1 MLTRELAIA
10 EYDFRESRILPD
22 RLTRQTH
29 GHFVDFAEAML
40 DVYRKGAGR
49 TRKELHRDVHD
60 VFADADDCPI
70 RRIDA
75 FCKLLDDVS
84 QYDRDRRGKA
94 AQLRKRV
101 FRLAGRKHPL
111 VSHPDRLFEA
121 GESAVKQEIATEI
134 GRPWPEID
142 QDLFADIIEFQRLK
156 SFTGYASGP
165 DLLARYNV
173 AQVQVTLF
181 RAVMMTIWVGEDF
194 KTVLR
199 YAKLAQ
205 LMHSIAR
212 SGDGYL
218 IRFDGPASV
227 LRQTRRYGVAMARF
241 LPALLACRSW
251 RLHALVETRVSGRK
265 LSLELSSADG
275 LHSHLPSPDD
285 FDSTVEQ
292 AFAEKWGDEP
302 REGWTLIHEG
312 EVLHAGQKTYVPD
325 FVIEHEDGRRV
336 LLEIVGF
343 WTPEYLESKRRTPEA
358 FPDDRILLA
367 VQEKKAEQLKPWPNM
382 ITYKTVLLLK
392 DVIESRNRP
401 SPPTTGIETDLV
413 RVAAS
418 ARAAIVMPFANVTR
432 VVTCGT

>member
-10 EYDFRESRILPD
+10 SYDFRNSQVIPD
-22 RLTRQTH
+22 RLTRKTH
-29 GHFVDFAEAML
+29 GHYADFAERML
-40 DVYRKGAGR
+40 DVYRNGAGR
-49 TRKELHRDVHD
+49 TRKELHRDVHA
-60 VFADADDCPI
+60 VFADEDDCPI

-75 FCKLLDDVS
+75 FCKLLDDAS
-84 QYDRDRRGKA
+84 DYDRDSRGKA

-111 VSHPDRLFEA
+111 VSHPDRLY
-121 GESAVKQEIATEI
+121 ESSESDVKQQIADEI
-134 GRPWPEID
+134 GRTWAEID

-165 DLLARYNV
+165 DFLARYNV
-173 AQVQVTLF
+173 AQVQVALF
-181 RAVMMTIWVGEDF
+181 RALMMTIWVGEDF

-199 YAKLAQ
+199 YAKLAR

-212 SGDGYL
+212 SGEGYI

-241 LPALLACRSW
+241 LPALLSCRSW

-275 LHSHLPSPDD
+275 LNSHLPPPDE

-292 AFAEKWGDEP
+292 AFAERWGDEP
-302 REGWTLIHEG
+302 RDGWTLIHEG
-312 EVLHAGQKTYVPD
+312 EVLHSGQKTYVPD
-325 FVIEHEDGRRV
+325 FVLAHEDGRRV

-343 WTPEYLESKRRTPEA
+343 WTPEYLESKRRTLDA
-358 FPDDRILLA
+358 FPDSRILLA
-367 VQEKKAEQLKPWPNM
+367 VQERSAEKLEPWPNM
-382 ITYKTVLLLK
+382 ITFKTALLLK
-392 DVIESRNRP
+392 DVE
-401 SPPTTGIETDLV
+401 GYL
-413 RVAAS
+413 AA
-418 ARAAIVMPFANVTR
+418 V
-432 VVTCGT
+432 